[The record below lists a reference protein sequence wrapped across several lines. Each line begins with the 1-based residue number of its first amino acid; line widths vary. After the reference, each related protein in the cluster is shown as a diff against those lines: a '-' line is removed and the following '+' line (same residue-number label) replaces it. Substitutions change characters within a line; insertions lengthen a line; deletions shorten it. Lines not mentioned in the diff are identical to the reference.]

1 MGSHMNPTSIHAIMS
16 SSSSLESNAA
26 SGSSLNQFN
35 GTNVQ
40 PIVELLVQVK
50 QLPHCCLSFL
60 IFSYLSYVLFFSAM
74 CV

>member
-26 SGSSLNQFN
+26 SGSSLNQSN

-50 QLPHCCLSFL
+50 QLPHLLTFISYL
-60 IFSYLSYVLFFSAM
+60 IFSYLI
-74 CV
+74 